1 MPLRDKLKKSDDSK
15 AVKTDLPKW
24 VMEGS
29 ETTKSLYFA
38 AATEFSNIKSA
49 IEAKK
54 DLSVKQRKLILS
66 SIAKAAK
73 KDRSILNARR
83 QPEVVDWVSRANAQ
97 LDELYALH
105 KPKRRAKLSGE
116 PDQNLAALRG
126 EIKKLREERA
136 KEFVDR
142 VFQSNLLEER
152 DSLAMEVLTLRR
164 RNDELMRRVDNLQAE
179 RDTQERKISLL
190 LLQIK
195 KL

>member
-1 MPLRDKLKKSDDSK
+1 MSLRDKLKRSADSS

-29 ETTKSLYFA
+29 ATTKSLYFA
-38 AATEFSNIKSA
+38 AVTEFSSIKSA

-54 DLSVKQRKLILS
+54 NLSVKNRKLVLS
-66 SIAKAAK
+66 AIAKAAK

-83 QPEVVDWVSRANAQ
+83 QPEVVDWISWANSQ
-97 LDELYALH
+97 LDELYTLH
-105 KPKRRAKLSGE
+105 KAKKPSKSPRE
-116 PDQNLAALRG
+116 SSHNLTSLRS

-152 DSLAMEVLTLRR
+152 DTLAMEVTTLRR
-164 RNDELMRRVDNLQAE
+164 RNDELIKRVDSLQAE
-179 RDTQERKISLL
+179 RDKQERKISLL
-190 LLQIK
+190 LLQLK